1 MCTSSSST
9 SLTSSASALAFL
21 ILVVVAIVVVV
32 VLQPYWW
39 VVSTVGSCVT
49 AVVLSSFFVRIY
61 LFGGHA
67 EREVA
72 TQRLAVL
79 HSVRNGALPSDM
91 KCSVD
96 LFNRPSG
103 SFW

>member
-39 VVSTVGSCVT
+39 VVSTVECVWCRLFLC
-49 AVVLSSFFVRIY
+49 VFIY
-61 LFGGHA
+61 LVVMQ
-67 EREVA
+67 REGVA

-79 HSVRNGALPSDM
+79 HS
-91 KCSVD
+91 CSK
-96 LFNRPSG
+96 
-103 SFW
+103 WCAAI